1 MEKFV
6 IVITELNHGKI
17 CYSRVFTKEN
27 INEIKAYF
35 KLKPYIFATWWCKPL
50 IFRTLHMYLILRIY
64 NGYGLQ
70 HLFRKILKIRYF
82 YLKIL

>member
-6 IVITELNHGKI
+6 IVITELNYGKI

-35 KLKPYIFATWWCKPL
+35 KLKPYIFAIWWCKPL